1 MSSTKP
7 HPFLKF
13 MFLFNFLL
21 PGNYV
26 QELCSGEVATFHELT
41 PEGFPAQLDFPSPL
55 SHETQELQGPAGS
68 HVPSLSFT
76 LRLLFSQG
84 RQSLGL

>member
-26 QELCSGEVATFHELT
+26 QELCSGKTDIYT
-41 PEGFPAQLDFPSPL
+41 YL
-55 SHETQELQGPAGS
+55 SKL
-68 HVPSLSFT
+68 LS
-76 LRLLFSQG
+76 
-84 RQSLGL
+84 